1 MRMKLLTVSTVALA
15 LGVLSQG
22 QTGNRQPQGQ
32 TEKAAAKSEIPR
44 TADGKPDF
52 SGVFSAVAAPRP
64 RRPQNA
70 ERPQGAGRAQGAGRG
85 QGGGRAQG
93 PQISFQPWAEKKH
106 SELAARQRVD
116 DPTSRCLSAGI
127 IRLTSTAFFPLQF
140 VQTPGQMVV
149 LYEWDHFFR
158 VIPTDGRP
166 QEKDPDPPQSLG
178 HSVGKWDGDTLIVDV
193 AGLSDYTWIDGNAG
207 IHSDA
212 LHIVESYRMLDAD
225 TISYEAD
232 LDDSKAWTKPWH
244 FSSTLK
250 RRPATDKLLEY
261 NCAENNKPDDYV
273 PGDNK

>member
-1 MRMKLLTVSTVALA
+1 MRIKLPIIATVALA
-15 LGVLSQG
+15 LGVSSQG
-22 QTGNRQPQGQ
+22 QTGNGQ
-32 TEKAAAKSEIPR
+32 ASQAEKAAAKSEIPR
-44 TADGKPDF
+44 AADGKPYF
-52 SGVFSAVAAPRP
+52 SGVFSAVAAPRQ
-64 RRPQNA
+64 RRPQS
-70 ERPQGAGRAQGAGRG
+70 
-85 QGGGRAQG
+85 

-106 SELAARQRVD
+106 AELAARQRVD

-127 IRLTSTAFFPLQF
+127 IRLTSTAFFPVQF
-140 VQTPGQMVV
+140 VQTPGQLVV

-166 QEKDPDPPQSLG
+166 QVKDPDPPQSLG
-178 HSVGKWDGDTLIVDV
+178 HSVGRWDGDTLIVDV

-244 FSSTLK
+244 FTSTLK
-250 RRPATDKLLEY
+250 RRPANDQLLEY
-261 NCAENNKPDDYV
+261 NCTENNKPDDYT
-273 PGDNK
+273 PAAK